1 MALRKT
7 QINAFFG
14 SLFAIIVLV
23 VFAAVVAAAM
33 GKRIPVLSAITDAM
47 GIGS

>member
-23 VFAAVVAAAM
+23 VFAAIAAAVM
-33 GKRIPVLSAITDAM
+33 GKRIPGLSAISDAM